1 MKDFYYYN
9 DNNKSGL
16 CVADSVWLTDIG
28 LRETK
33 WILDVVWIFSTNNE
47 VNPISFKEWIG
58 EDN

>member
-16 CVADSVWLTDIG
+16 CVTDSVWLTDLG

-33 WILDVVWIFSTNNE
+33 WILDATWILTANHR
-47 VNPISFKEWIG
+47 VNPVSFKEWIR
-58 EDN
+58 EE